1 MKLYYTPGA
10 CSMSPHIVA
19 SEAGVPLELEKVNLK
34 EHKTEGGADFYGI
47 NPKGYIP
54 ALKLDDG
61 SLLTEGAAI
70 VQYLADSKPGSGLL
84 APVGNPDRYKVIEW
98 LTFTNGELHKS
109 FTPLFQGA
117 SDDVKAGATAM
128 LKKRFDTVSSE
139 LGDKEYLMGSK
150 FSAADGYMYVVLRW
164 ARAMKVAVPA
174 NLEKYAARVEARP
187 AVQAV
192 LKAEGLAG

>member
-61 SLLTEGAAI
+61 SLLTAGAAI

-98 LTFTNGELHKS
+98 LTFTNGELHK
-109 FTPLFQGA
+109 
-117 SDDVKAGATAM
+117 
-128 LKKRFDTVSSE
+128 
-139 LGDKEYLMGSK
+139 
-150 FSAADGYMYVVLRW
+150 
-164 ARAMKVAVPA
+164 
-174 NLEKYAARVEARP
+174 
-187 AVQAV
+187 
-192 LKAEGLAG
+192 